1 MVEVSI
7 RKKLKGFV
15 LSVDFRIGKGEYLT
29 VIGRSGAGKST
40 LAKVLSGVE
49 GIDSGSIKLKGR
61 EISHLPPE
69 RRRVSYLPQGSS
81 LFPHMTVFENLLFP
95 LKIRGKKDFS
105 AVKKL
110 SERFGIDGIL
120 NRKPKEISGGEAQR
134 VSLARALLSEP
145 EVIILD
151 EPLNQL
157 DFFTKTELIEE
168 LKKLKG
174 NLTVIHITHDPL
186 EAMELSDRVLLLE
199 RGKVIF
205 LGSWKELIERGE
217 GELPER
223 IRSYFSFQKL

>member
-1 MVEVSI
+1 MVEISV
-7 RKKLKGFV
+7 RKRLKSFS
-15 LSVDFRIGKGEYLT
+15 LSADFRVEKGEYLT

-40 LAKVLSGVE
+40 LAKILAGVE
-49 GIDSGSIKLKGR
+49 RADSASIRLNGK

-69 RRRVSYLPQGSS
+69 KRRISYLPQGSS
-81 LFPHMTVFENLLFP
+81 LFPHMTVLENLLFP
-95 LKIRGKKDFS
+95 LKVRGKRNFS
-105 AVKKL
+105 AVKEIAEK
-110 SERFGIDGIL
+110 FGIDGIL

-134 VSLARALLSEP
+134 VALARALLSDP
-145 EVIILD
+145 DLIILD

-174 NLTVIHITHDPL
+174 NLMVIHITHDPL

-199 RGKVIF
+199 KGEVLF
-205 LGSWKELIERGE
+205 LGSWRELLERGE

-223 IRSYFSFQKL
+223 IRSFFPYR

>member
-1 MVEVSI
+1 MVEVSV
-7 RKKLKGFV
+7 RKKLESFV
-15 LSVDFRIGKGEYLT
+15 LSVDFSIGEGEYLT

-49 GIDSGSIKLKGR
+49 GIDSGSIKLNGR

-69 RRRVSYLPQGSS
+69 KRRISYLPQGNS
-81 LFPHMTVFENLLFP
+81 LFPHMTVLENLLFP
-95 LKIRGKKDFS
+95 LKVKGKKDFS
-105 AVKKL
+105 GVNSIVEKFKIG
-110 SERFGIDGIL
+110 RIL
-120 NRKPKEISGGEAQR
+120 DRRPREISGGEAQR
-134 VSLARALLSEP
+134 ASLARAILSEP

-186 EAMELSDRVLLLE
+186 EAMELSDKVLLLE
-199 RGKVIF
+199 KGKVIF
-205 LGSWKELIERGE
+205 LGSWEELIERGK

-223 IRSYFSFQKL
+223 IRSFFPYR